1 MKASRKVFA
10 VLSVALPL
18 MLVAS
23 MTARAEDGGTSGIC
37 RMENEGYI
45 GAYYQCYDGLEKR
58 DGSSTSCKSSE
69 TWQKYAEEF
78 CKGHCN
84 STTGKCG
91 VNTFTVGQTCG
102 GTKVCDNTCPNVDEM
117 VRKCTANNMTYK
129 KWMDEKQCT
138 RIECVRDGNSTSS
151 SSSCPDATSAWNRCM
166 NSGGTPTS
174 FLGDNGCKV
183 VKCAN
188 SSTST
193 STGGG
198 SVNCKRTIVNNC
210 KVYTCDDGSVERVC
224 GNSQDK
230 PKTLPPAPKGP
241 CTDIERTIVEVK
253 AALEKNPSS
262 LELQKKLEE
271 VSKRFTA
278 CRLQSQSSSSI
289 SSSGTTNTACKTE
302 VVGSCKVT
310 RCPGGRSF
318 RVCS

>member
-23 MTARAEDGGTSGIC
+23 MTARAEDG
-37 RMENEGYI
+37 
-45 GAYYQCYDGLEKR
+45 
-58 DGSSTSCKSSE
+58 SSSSSSSSSKSSIM
-69 TWQKYAEEF
+69 
-78 CKGHCN
+78 
-84 STTGKCG
+84 
-91 VNTFTVGQTCG
+91 
-102 GTKVCDNTCPNVDEM
+102 CPNVDEKIRECES
-117 VRKCTANNMTYK
+117 RKMIYEKFWEDGCTQIKCREDWRTN
-129 KWMDEKQCT
+129 
-138 RIECVRDGNSTSS
+138 SS
-151 SSSCPDATSAWNRCM
+151 SSSSSVACVDVQSMIDRCV
-166 NSGGTPTS
+166 NDGGTATT
-174 FLGDNGCKV
+174 FEKNGCKM
-183 VKCAN
+183 VKCAK

-198 SVNCKRTIVNNC
+198 SVNCKRTIVNKC
-210 KVYTCDDGSVERVC
+210 KVYTCDDGSVDRVC

-278 CRLQSQSSSSI
+278 CRLESQSSSSS

-318 RVCS
+318 RVCN